1 MKAWKQSILRT
12 PVIGPI
18 TLFGYRAKFAASYF
32 RKPLSALLRWL
43 FESNETTNFTYDLTT
58 DSMRYMASMLALVL
72 KSDYS
77 TVLNYMDEADN
88 DLELK
93 GHIAATTAISPLAAV
108 ADREVRFGRRLGW
121 YAVVRVLKPA
131 VVIETGVDKGLGSC
145 LLAAALLRNRSEG
158 FEGRYYGTDINP
170 EAGYLLSGEY
180 AAVGEIRYGD
190 SIETLASFESK
201 IDLFI
206 NDSDHSADY
215 EAAEYETIANKL
227 SDSALVLGDNSHVTD
242 KLLQFSLKHDRRFL
256 FFAEAPDN
264 HWYPGGGIGVSFAE
278 KM

>member
-1 MKAWKQSILRT
+1 MKVWKQSILRT

-18 TLFGYRAKFAASYF
+18 ALFGYRAKFAASYF
-32 RKPLSALLRWL
+32 RKPLATLVRWL
-43 FESNETTNFTYDLTT
+43 FESNETTNFTYDLTV
-58 DSMRYMASMLALVL
+58 DSKRYMASMLALVL
-72 KSDYS
+72 KSDYF
-77 TVLNYMDEADN
+77 TVLNYMDEAEN

-93 GHIAATTAISPLAAV
+93 AHIVATTATSPLATF

-145 LLAAALLRNRSEG
+145 LLSAALLRNRSDG

-170 EAGYLLSGEY
+170 HAGYLLTGEY

-190 SIETLASFESK
+190 SIETLASFESE

-215 EAAEYETIANKL
+215 EAAEYEMIANKL
-227 SDSALVLGDNSHVTD
+227 SERALVLGDNSHVTD

-256 FFAEAPDN
+256 YFAEAPES
-264 HWYPGGGIGVSFAE
+264 HWYPGGGIGISFPE
-278 KM
+278 KT

>member
-32 RKPLSALLRWL
+32 RKPLFALLRWL
-43 FESNETTNFTYDLTT
+43 FESNETTNFTYDLTA
-58 DSMRYMASMLALVL
+58 DSKRYMASMLALVL
-72 KSDYS
+72 KTDYF

-93 GHIAATTAISPLAAV
+93 EHIAATTAISPLAAV

-158 FEGRYYGTDINP
+158 FEGRYFGTDINP
-170 EAGYLLSGEY
+170 HAGYLLSGEY
-180 AAVGEIRYGD
+180 ATVGEIRYGD

-227 SDSALVLGDNSHVTD
+227 SGSALVLGDNSHVTD

-256 FFAEAPDN
+256 FFAEGPDN